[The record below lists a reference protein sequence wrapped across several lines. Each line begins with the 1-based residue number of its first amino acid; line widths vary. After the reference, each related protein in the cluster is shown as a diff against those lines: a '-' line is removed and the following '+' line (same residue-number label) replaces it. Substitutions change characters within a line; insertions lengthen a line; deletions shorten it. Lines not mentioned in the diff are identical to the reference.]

1 MVQGRSE
8 KKKQNADKRELKL
21 LIETTARKGVA
32 IARKRQKRASTTRR
46 SGGGADDK
54 RTISSEVGGM
64 RDTFAA
70 RALEFVGLLFSLFA
84 TPVGWSSSKRGPS

>member
-32 IARKRQKRASTTRR
+32 SAIVEAWETAWKSMGGNQKKSQTPNPEANPDPNP
-46 SGGGADDK
+46 GGF
-54 RTISSEVGGM
+54 I
-64 RDTFAA
+64 
-70 RALEFVGLLFSLFA
+70 LLFF
-84 TPVGWSSSKRGPS
+84 R